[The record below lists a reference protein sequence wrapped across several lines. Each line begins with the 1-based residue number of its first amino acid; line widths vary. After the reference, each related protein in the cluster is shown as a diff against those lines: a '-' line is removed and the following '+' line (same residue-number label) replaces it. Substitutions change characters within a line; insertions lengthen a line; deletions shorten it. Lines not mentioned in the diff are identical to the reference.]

1 MELKPELVPPLL
13 PAIPVEDLP
22 VADRENG
29 LAFFRNLVMLH
40 YWSFDFSAAV
50 ALFELAQSSR
60 SASRFNPA
68 DRWPFLAARGGALA
82 LRNHMEMFAAGRAL
96 IGKISGWRD
105 RINGK
110 ELRAI
115 DRCLAERFPKI
126 DKLRHAVAH
135 PEFYAD
141 PTIDMTGPAVAED
154 GIYIAGGG
162 SMQDF
167 LHDRKYRCT
176 INGMHVSYELTCANA
191 AFLAH
196 ATSAIYETV
205 SAPFGLAPLRR

>member
-162 SMQDF
+162 SMQDS
-167 LHDRKYRCT
+167 CT
-176 INGMHVSYELTCANA
+176 
-191 AFLAH
+191 
-196 ATSAIYETV
+196 TV
-205 SAPFGLAPLRR
+205 SIAAPSTECMSATNSHARTRLSWRMRPLRYTRPSARPLD